1 RQQPQRVAGGTS
13 SQAFDG
19 NGGAF
24 LACRAIEHGCL
35 VYRISDNARERR
47 RVRSRTVERRK
58 QGREREPDWL
68 YKKHLRSAGGSM
80 ADRPTKTAP
89 YGSWRSPITSDL
101 IVAQSIALS
110 EVRLDSGDVYWVE
123 GRPQEQGRQVV
134 VRGGA
139 QSSDVTPPPFNA
151 RTRVHEY
158 GGGAWT

>member
-1 RQQPQRVAGGTS
+1 REPAAELGHRSDHRHRLRRRHAIPGERGRERAEGKELAEAALQENTADQAARQQPQRVAGGTS

-24 LACRAIEHGCL
+24 LACRAIEPGCL

-110 EVRLDSGDVYWVE
+110 
-123 GRPQEQGRQVV
+123 
-134 VRGGA
+134 
-139 QSSDVTPPPFNA
+139 
-151 RTRVHEY
+151 
-158 GGGAWT
+158 